1 MAEAQGTRFGK
12 KWRAENKMAG
22 ERQNGGKNKMAGN
35 VKK

>member
-12 KWRAENKMAG
+12 KWRAENKKAG
-22 ERQNGGKNKMAGN
+22 GKEKGGKNKMAGN